1 MRIFAV
7 TGFERWQ
14 RKEKISNGQ
23 LKAAI
28 DEIGSGLTDAEL
40 GGGLV
45 KKRIARTGGGKR
57 AGYRT
62 IVALKYGEKAV
73 FLYGFAKN
81 ERSNIGK
88 RELTA
93 LKRLGQEILGY
104 SDSQIRTA
112 LNKGA
117 LIEVGSNGA

>member
-62 IVALKYGEKAV
+62 IVALKYGESDFSLRV
-73 FLYGFAKN
+73 
-81 ERSNIGK
+81 R
-88 RELTA
+88 
-93 LKRLGQEILGY
+93 QE
-104 SDSQIRTA
+104 
-112 LNKGA
+112 
-117 LIEVGSNGA
+117 

>member
-1 MRIFAV
+1 M
-7 TGFERWQ
+7 
-14 RKEKISNGQ
+14 
-23 LKAAI
+23 
-28 DEIGSGLTDAEL
+28 
-40 GGGLV
+40 
-45 KKRIARTGGGKR
+45 
-57 AGYRT
+57 
-62 IVALKYGEKAV
+62 EKAI

-88 RELTA
+88 QELTA